1 MKAVMILL
9 SLAANL
15 LSLYVGVRTLRLFL
29 NHKQIINTQKE
40 YLLYGIVWL
49 SNWLIHFFFTNS
61 LLTPLSMVIG
71 ILAIAFYLFD
81 GSAIKKIT
89 SASVSYAIAAVI
101 DLIVWMFLPFPEFF
115 SKNVTFGSLLT
126 SLISL
131 IVVLALEYF
140 FQFNKDVQLP
150 LNNYINIILLFTCSI
165 ALCEILSVL
174 GSKKPMTAT
183 CGLLL
188 VCIINIF
195 TLFQYSRITKIYQDM
210 LEQKYTEQ
218 RSNMY
223 ENQFE
228 IISKSQQN
236 LTSLMH
242 DFKKHLR
249 LINGYIQADELQSA
263 VSYINRL
270 DVELDVPKEIVHS
283 DNKEIDCILNYL
295 LGQAELLGCKIE
307 AEVKVPE
314 RQFMPSF
321 DLNILLSNLLENAL
335 DALKKTSTRKLQIF
349 IRYEKRVLNISIY
362 NSFDGY
368 VKKKNDSFLTTKPDA
383 NMHGY
388 GLHNIQSIVNK
399 YEGVSSF
406 QYSEDMFY
414 VDIVLFNI
422 KC

>member
-101 DLIVWMFLPFPEFF
+101 DLIVRMFLPFPEFF

-218 RSNMY
+218 RSNM
-223 ENQFE
+223 
-228 IISKSQQN
+228 KTN
-236 LTSLMH
+236 LKL
-242 DFKKHLR
+242 LA
-249 LINGYIQADELQSA
+249 N
-263 VSYINRL
+263 
-270 DVELDVPKEIVHS
+270 HS
-283 DNKEIDCILNYL
+283 
-295 LGQAELLGCKIE
+295 
-307 AEVKVPE
+307 
-314 RQFMPSF
+314 R
-321 DLNILLSNLLENAL
+321 
-335 DALKKTSTRKLQIF
+335 T
-349 IRYEKRVLNISIY
+349 
-362 NSFDGY
+362 
-368 VKKKNDSFLTTKPDA
+368 
-383 NMHGY
+383 
-388 GLHNIQSIVNK
+388 LHP
-399 YEGVSSF
+399 
-406 QYSEDMFY
+406 
-414 VDIVLFNI
+414 
-422 KC
+422 